1 MRIGWL
7 AILALIAVVGCDAL
21 GGKKEK
27 GSLLPSELGAPDH
40 ARVDP
45 DYRYKRAYLAW
56 QANHDSIVEGMDSRS
71 TLQVNDAFKSAQDAL
86 KTMRRYLVS
95 GLQEQVDGFLA
106 RYDKVYVYVGRG
118 NYNSGIHSMLESIRH
133 DVMAVVSPE
142 LVTTVVPEGE
152 AYAAATEPPRDVK
165 EPKKLEAISPAMGAP
180 TAGPVYRTSWD
191 AWQKLNGELME
202 RLYSSSPR
210 VDDLHP
216 KMLAALDAMA
226 PSLSKDLQGALGQI
240 RQRYDVILMS
250 VQTNGVTKD
259 VVEQVAGLQRMMET
273 TFSPEKVT
281 IGEPKSGPGMGAPRK

>member
-1 MRIGWL
+1 MRFGWL
-7 AILALIAVVGCDAL
+7 AILGLLTVVGCDAL

-56 QANHDSIVEGMDSRS
+56 QANHDSIVEGMDSGS
-71 TLQVNDAFKSAQDAL
+71 SLQVNDAFKAAENAL

-95 GLQEQVDGFLA
+95 GLQEQVDAFLA
-106 RYDKVYVYVGRG
+106 RYDKIGVYVARG
-118 NYNSGIHSMLESIRH
+118 NYNSGIHSMLGSLRH

-152 AYAAATEPPRDVK
+152 AYAAAPEGPRAVPQ
-165 EPKKLEAISPAMGAP
+165 PKTMEAVTPAMGAP

-191 AWQKLNGELME
+191 AWQKLNSDLME

-216 KMLAALDAMA
+216 KFLQALDAMS
-226 PSLSKDLQGALGQI
+226 PSLPKDLQAGLAQI
-240 RQRYDVILMS
+240 RQKYDVILMAI
-250 VQTNGVTKD
+250 QTKGVSKD
-259 VVEQVAGLQRMMET
+259 AVEQVAGLQRMMET
-273 TFSPEKVT
+273 TFSPEKVSL
-281 IGEPKSGPGMGAPRK
+281 GEPKAGPAMGAPRK